1 MINLEQIVLKINNVL
16 NGTDTEIP
24 AGAVS
29 PTNDNF
35 FFRTFSEGLILTDI
49 GDMVSGKNFIPV
61 IVGSMGGQFNP
72 VQGLGEA
79 DLQAQ
84 VLLYF
89 PVRYK
94 KTFYEMVDYL
104 TEVFVGGYLTF
115 GTQKAVCNISPAQFG
130 ELQDMNFDQF
140 SEWIENTYKIKA
152 NIQDVY
158 MSMSF
163 TLFLSTAKGI
173 GSTNGFMYGNDAKIT
188 KIEIKKTTYGINGTP
203 NTTTILTDTT
213 PIIIERAD
221 INDST
226 PASQQI
232 LDSYYAKGMGAN
244 TSVVKQLPLMIKNTT
259 GYRSLLDE
267 LEVNKSQ
274 QALSVTV
281 SETIGFTSPLSIS
294 SDYII
299 INYSRGTSLG
309 KLLSVSLTLTP
320 KV

>member
-163 TLFLSTAKGI
+163 TLYLSTAKGV
-173 GSTNGFMYGNDAKIT
+173 GQTNGFLYGNSYSCSLTIT
-188 KIEIKKTTYGINGTP
+188 DISGN
-203 NTTTILTDTT
+203 TILTDSEPIFVNSSQTMEAT
-213 PIIIERAD
+213 PNSEQVLG
-221 INDST
+221 DSF
-226 PASQQI
+226 S
-232 LDSYYAKGMGAN
+232 SG
-244 TSVVKQLPLMIKNTT
+244 LPNITAYGKTIPLYIKNTT
-259 GYRSLLDE
+259 GYALLIQKILDRETQNLIVSFTETIVGLKLVNLSDVSHTSNYFINSILLVPAKGSLL
-267 LEVNKSQ
+267 NI
-274 QALSVTV
+274 AIT
-281 SETIGFTSPLSIS
+281 
-294 SDYII
+294 
-299 INYSRGTSLG
+299 LG
-309 KLLSVSLTLTP
+309 DRL
-320 KV
+320 

>member
-24 AGAVS
+24 AGLVS
-29 PTNDNF
+29 PANDNF

-94 KTFYEMVDYL
+94 KIFYEMVDYL
-104 TEVFVGGYLTF
+104 TDVFVGGYLTF

-140 SEWIENTYKIKA
+140 SEWIENTYKIKT

-163 TLFLSTAKGI
+163 TLFLSTAKGV
-173 GSTNGFMYGNDAKIT
+173 GQTNGFLYGNDAKIT
-188 KIEIKKTTYGINGTP
+188 KIEIKQGS
-203 NTTTILTDTT
+203 TTILTDTS

-221 INDST
+221 IGDTT
-226 PASQQI
+226 PASQQF
-232 LDSYYAKGMGAN
+232 LDTYYAKSIGAN
-244 TSVVKQLPLMIKNTT
+244 TSLVKQLPLIIKNTS
-259 GYRSLLDE
+259 GYQSLLSK
-267 LEVNKSQ
+267 LEVDKAQ
-274 QALSVTV
+274 QTLSVEV
-281 SETIGFTSPLSIS
+281 NETINIGTGVSITTT
-294 SDYII
+294 YQIV
-299 INYSRGTSLG
+299 NYSRGTSLG
-309 KLLSVSLTLTP
+309 KLLSISLTLTP